1 MWQQDTTGL
10 VGSQRRE
17 RGSGGLGLAMCGERR
32 GAPGC
37 FAAAAICSLLCAEG
51 PAQSLSLVP
60 PVRLQD
66 YGASIGCCVHPLTW
80 DSRVLELGCSSC
92 VVIHRVFDE
101 LSVGASE
108 HAASENT
115 AGAKEKRAMNT
126 NVDTTKSIISD
137 EERDAFVE
145 ALTLYYTQGPPITAA
160 FAQVEAGL
168 IDRYYRRKKKHPL
181 EIERINREARAAAW
195 WQRSG
200 EELAFEAE
208 QVRRSH
214 EIQRDAMEALERALP
229 ELARIARGEPSY
241 LWDPATGEE
250 RVVIVYPRD
259 QIGAARLLQSIAR
272 GGVLPEGYESPEF
285 AVPVVEETMVESR
298 EVDLSMLDLL
308 GVTTAFSTLTARMPD
323 GRTYTAGL
331 EAGEVG

>member
-1 MWQQDTTGL
+1 
-10 VGSQRRE
+10 
-17 RGSGGLGLAMCGERR
+17 
-32 GAPGC
+32 
-37 FAAAAICSLLCAEG
+37 
-51 PAQSLSLVP
+51 
-60 PVRLQD
+60 
-66 YGASIGCCVHPLTW
+66 
-80 DSRVLELGCSSC
+80 
-92 VVIHRVFDE
+92 
-101 LSVGASE
+101 
-108 HAASENT
+108 
-115 AGAKEKRAMNT
+115 MNT

-259 QIGAARLLQSIAR
+259 QISAARLLQSIAR
-272 GGVLPEGYESPEF
+272 GGVLPEGYETPE
-285 AVPVVEETMVESR
+285 VEMPVVAEEAVAGSGEA
-298 EVDLSMLDLL
+298 DLSMLELL
-308 GVTTAFSTLTARMPD
+308 GVATRFSTLTARMPD

-331 EAGEVG
+331 KAGEVIEGEVG